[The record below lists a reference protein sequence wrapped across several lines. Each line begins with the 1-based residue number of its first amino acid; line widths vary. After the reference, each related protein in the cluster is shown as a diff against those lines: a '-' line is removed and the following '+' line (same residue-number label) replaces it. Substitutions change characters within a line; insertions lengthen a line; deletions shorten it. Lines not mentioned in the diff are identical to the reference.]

1 MDVRRFDDP
10 DDYADLV
17 LPYLLL
23 EAARHNLALGVLDVI
38 RRSPAIYPV
47 AHLWAVV
54 EEGVVVGAALQT
66 PPYNLIVAAMTGDE
80 ATPTLVEAI
89 TAAGVRPPGVV
100 GARPEADRFA
110 EVWCARHGG
119 RATVITEQGVYALTA
134 VRDEGDAPGEPRLA
148 TEFDL
153 DLLDTWTSDFLNEA
167 VPQHLDDAGMRRRR
181 LEQVVAEG
189 GYWLWL
195 DARAPVSMTGAHAAP
210 PAGARIGPV
219 YTPPE
224 HRGRGYA
231 TALVAAA
238 SAARLAAGA
247 SACYLHTDLANPTSN
262 AIYRRI
268 GYDWVCE
275 AVDVRFEP

>member
-1 MDVRRFDDP
+1 MDVRRIDDP
-10 DDYADLV
+10 EEYADLV
-17 LPYLLL
+17 VPYLLR
-23 EAARHNLALGVLDVI
+23 EAGRHNLALGVLDTI

-54 EEGVVVGAALQT
+54 DEGAVVGAALQT
-66 PPYNLIVAAMTGDE
+66 PPHNLIVAAVAVDD
-80 ATPTLVEAI
+80 ATTALVEAVA
-89 TAAGVRPPGVV
+89 AAGVRPPGAV

-110 EVWCARHGG
+110 EVWCARNGG
-119 RATVITEQGVYALTA
+119 RATVITEQGIYALTE
-134 VRDEGDAPGEPRLA
+134 VRDEGDAPGEPRRA
-148 TEFDL
+148 TEVDL
-153 DLLDTWTSDFLNEA
+153 DLLDRWTSDFLDEA
-167 VPQHLDDAGMRRRR
+167 VPHHLDDIGMRRRR

-189 GYWLWL
+189 GYWLWS
-195 DARAPVSMTGAHAAP
+195 DAGAPVSMTGAHAAP

-219 YTPPE
+219 YTPAE

-231 TALVAAA
+231 TALVAAT

-247 SACYLHTDLANPTSN
+247 TACYLHTDLANPTSN

-275 AVDVRFEP
+275 AVDIGFEP